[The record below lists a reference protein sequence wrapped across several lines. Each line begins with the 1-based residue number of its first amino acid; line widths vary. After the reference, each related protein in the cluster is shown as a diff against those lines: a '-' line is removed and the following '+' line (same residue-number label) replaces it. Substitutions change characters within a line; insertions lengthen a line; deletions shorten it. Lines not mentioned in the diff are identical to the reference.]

1 MIALLVAL
9 LGFVALCF
17 VLPII
22 EPGRKSLILALI
34 GTAEFRGFEVLFI
47 GILRKWSDR
56 VAVDDRGLWYL
67 PHKRLPNLLRWEEIA
82 NVEARDIARRL
93 IVGDAPGVRRIKLEY
108 QLENFDKLRD
118 IVLERAAARR
128 AQGSARSVFNRN

>member
-1 MIALLVAL
+1 
-9 LGFVALCF
+9 
-17 VLPII
+17 
-22 EPGRKSLILALI
+22 
-34 GTAEFRGFEVLFI
+34 
-47 GILRKWSDR
+47 
-56 VAVDDRGLWYL
+56 
-67 PHKRLPNLLRWEEIA
+67 LPNLLRWEEIA